1 MTLLK
6 KYNITYH
13 RTIKMKLN
21 VVVKSKTYIVFNKEN
36 NYKCPK
42 FIDRDYVIMSKYINI
57 FPKVYVPNWSKEV
70 FIIKKVKN
78 VVSWTCLLEDLNRVK
93 VVEAL
98 FEK

>member
-13 RTIKMKLN
+13 RTVKMKP
-21 VVVKSKTYIVFNKEN
+21 VVAKSETYIVFNKEN
-36 NYKCPK
+36 NYECPK
-42 FIDRDYVIMSKYINI
+42 SIDGDYFIISKYINI

-78 VVSWTCLLEDLNRVK
+78 ALSWIYLIEDLNREEI
-93 VVEAL
+93 VETL
-98 FEK
+98 YEK